1 MKGNRKY
8 FVIGVLFALLLAVLP
23 SSMASADE
31 GDIYTVSYNLTGV
44 VVSPAVTEATEGS
57 SLTMEFAPD
66 EGYSLPNNVTVEA
79 GGFEMTD
86 GYTYDDGILTINEVY
101 GNITI
106 TAAGITEPDESA
118 SYSISYDLYK
128 VKASKQDG
136 NVKAG
141 TSYSVKLKANSGFKL
156 NPANV
161 AVSVDGEY
169 IYNGY
174 SYDDGVLVID
184 SVNGDVVIEAI
195 AVPVSSS
202 DKKTDNNKTNT
213 SSSNN
218 TSGSSNKPSGSNSKS
233 GQALSKTGGSAVNYN
248 TGSYRAPRTG
258 DGIDIRYYGALAL
271 IFIGAGCFVT
281 GRKSRYM

>member
-1 MKGNRKY
+1 MRGNKKY
-8 FVIGVLFALLLAVLP
+8 FVVGMLFALLAAILP
-23 SSMASADE
+23 SSMTSADE

-66 EGYSLPNNVTVEA
+66 EGYSLPDSITVEA

-101 GNITI
+101 GNIII
-106 TAAGITEPDESA
+106 TATGITETEESD

-174 SYDDGVLVID
+174 SYDDGILVID

-195 AVPVSSS
+195 AIPTSSS
-202 DKKTDNNKTNT
+202 DKKTNDKKTNT
-213 SSSNN
+213 NN
-218 TSGSSNKPSGSNSKS
+218 NNNSSGSSSKS

-258 DGIDIRYYGALAL
+258 DGMDIRYYGALAL

-281 GRKSRYM
+281 GRKFK

>member
-1 MKGNRKY
+1 MRVNRKY
-8 FVIGVLFALLLAVLP
+8 FVIGALIALMLAVLP

-31 GDIYTVSYNLTGV
+31 GDVYTVSYNLTGV
-44 VVSPAVTEATEGS
+44 VVSPSVTEATEGS
-57 SLTMEFAPD
+57 SLTMQFAPD
-66 EGYSLPNNVTVEA
+66 EGYSLPDSITVEA

-86 GYTYDDGILTINEVY
+86 GYIYEDGILTINEVY
-101 GNITI
+101 ANITI
-106 TAAGITEPDESA
+106 TAAGVTEPDESG

-156 NPANV
+156 NTANV

-169 IYNGY
+169 RYNGY

-195 AVPVSSS
+195 AVPTSSS
-202 DKKTDNNKTNT
+202 DKKTDDKKTNT

-218 TSGSSNKPSGSNSKS
+218 SSGSSSKS
-233 GQALSKTGGSAVNYN
+233 GQALANTGGSAVNYN

-258 DGIDIRYYGALAL
+258 DGMDIRYYGALAL

-281 GRKSRYM
+281 GRKFK

>member
-1 MKGNRKY
+1 MRGNKKY
-8 FVIGVLFALLLAVLP
+8 FVVGMLFALLAAILP
-23 SSMASADE
+23 SSMTSADE

-66 EGYSLPNNVTVEA
+66 EGYSLPDSITVEA

-101 GNITI
+101 GNIII
-106 TAAGITEPDESA
+106 TATGITETEESD

-195 AVPVSSS
+195 AIPTSSS
-202 DKKTDNNKTNT
+202 DKKTNDKKTNT
-213 SSSNN
+213 NN
-218 TSGSSNKPSGSNSKS
+218 NNNSSGSSSKS

-258 DGIDIRYYGALAL
+258 DGMDIRYYGALAL

-281 GRKSRYM
+281 GRKFK

>member
-1 MKGNRKY
+1 MRGNRKH
-8 FVIGVLFALLLAVLP
+8 FVIGALFALLVAVIP
-23 SSMASADE
+23 ASFASADE
-31 GDIYTVSYNLTGV
+31 GDVYTVSYNLTGV
-44 VVSPAVTEATEGS
+44 VVSPAVTEAEEGS
-57 SLTMEFAPD
+57 SLTMQFAPD
-66 EGYSLPNNVTVEA
+66 EGYSLPGSVTVEA

-106 TAAGITEPDESA
+106 TAIGVTEPDESD
-118 SYSISYDLYK
+118 SYSIVYDLYK

-136 NVKAG
+136 NVQAG
-141 TSYSVKLKANSGFKL
+141 TSYSVKLKANNGFKL
-156 NPANV
+156 NAANV

-195 AVPVSSS
+195 AVPTSSS
-202 DKKTDNNKTNT
+202 NNKTNT
-213 SSSNN
+213 SSNKS
-218 TSGSSNKPSGSNSKS
+218 SGSSSKS
-233 GQALSKTGGSAVNYN
+233 EQALSNTGGSAVNYN

-271 IFIGAGCFVT
+271 IFIGAGCFMT
-281 GRKSRYM
+281 GRKFR